1 MNIAILSTSIHTFQL
16 DMHWYSIGC
25 MFQLMLRIRWHDDT
39 LRHQTHPK
47 TLKMEV
53 QAIISQVISRLSRLS
68 RPSFWKSVDPM
79 VSRTAP
85 GEARRI
91 CNRSLKKSKTQSYAM
106 LRDATRHRTG
116 RSAWEEFLQKT
127 GCKMIWIVEDRPFGG
142 LAYGVWRDM
151 ARSLAGTCVST
162 VSTYFGITRRFSDC
176 WPCWHCKLSALFRVL
191 YTNEI
196 LSVTGPGFRPA
207 STRTPSFL
215 PSECPQ
221 VDEASQMFVIFCDY
235 VFNIVHDAKSVNYVN
250 CIESYRCMTLAQT
263 NLKEKLS
270 TKIVSHTELAM
281 VGYPETVVECCVL
294 KKVDRDVKRC
304 RDLLRLGQGELC
316 MKAVT
321 GCRHDPIRCQIE
333 VLASRR
339 EMQLVSQEFEKSC
352 WHKTETQNNAFG
364 EWPPQKTVMSNPL
377 KRSRI

>member
-1 MNIAILSTSIHTFQL
+1 
-16 DMHWYSIGC
+16 MHWYSIGC
-25 MFQLMLRIRWHDDT
+25 MFQLMLTIRWHDDT

-53 QAIISQVISRLSRLS
+53 QAIISQVISRLS

-162 VSTYFGITRRFSDC
+162 VSTYFGITRRFSTVGPVGIANCQLYSDC
-176 WPCWHCKLSALFRVL
+176 F
-191 YTNEI
+191 TQ
-196 LSVTGPGFRPA
+196 T
-207 STRTPSFL
+207 
-215 PSECPQ
+215 
-221 VDEASQMFVIFCDY
+221 
-235 VFNIVHDAKSVNYVN
+235 
-250 CIESYRCMTLAQT
+250 ESYQSPVPDSVLQAREHQAFFQVNVLTCKWSRWGIT
-263 NLKEKLS
+263 NVCDILWLCFQHS
-270 TKIVSHTELAM
+270 AWCKI
-281 VGYPETVVECCVL
+281 C
-294 KKVDRDVKRC
+294 
-304 RDLLRLGQGELC
+304 
-316 MKAVT
+316 
-321 GCRHDPIRCQIE
+321 
-333 VLASRR
+333 
-339 EMQLVSQEFEKSC
+339 
-352 WHKTETQNNAFG
+352 
-364 EWPPQKTVMSNPL
+364 
-377 KRSRI
+377 

>member
-1 MNIAILSTSIHTFQL
+1 
-16 DMHWYSIGC
+16 
-25 MFQLMLRIRWHDDT
+25 
-39 LRHQTHPK
+39 
-47 TLKMEV
+47 
-53 QAIISQVISRLSRLS
+53 
-68 RPSFWKSVDPM
+68 M
-79 VSRTAP
+79 VSRTVP

-321 GCRHDPIRCQIE
+321 GCRHDPVRCQIE
-333 VLASRR
+333 VL
-339 EMQLVSQEFEKSC
+339 
-352 WHKTETQNNAFG
+352 
-364 EWPPQKTVMSNPL
+364 PP
-377 KRSRI
+377 